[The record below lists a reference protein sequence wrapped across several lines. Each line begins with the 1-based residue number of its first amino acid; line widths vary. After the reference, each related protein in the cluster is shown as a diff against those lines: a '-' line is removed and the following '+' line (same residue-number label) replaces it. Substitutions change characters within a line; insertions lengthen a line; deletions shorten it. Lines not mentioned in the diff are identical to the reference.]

1 MTVSGAEL
9 LHLAPFHMSKAIATL
24 DWVSSGRAGAAV
36 RVSAWRDEFGHFG
49 RRTLPAGPQ
58 AVGDLFAEAA
68 DCVEVVRRPWDS
80 WEDDA
85 ERIDT
90 VEGGGHERRSRGR
103 QP

>member
-1 MTVSGAEL
+1 V
-9 LHLAPFHMSKAIATL
+9 K
-24 DWVSSGRAGAAV
+24 
-36 RVSAWRDEFGHFG
+36 VSACQDEFGHFG

-68 DCVEVVRRPWDS
+68 GYVEVIRRLWDS

-90 VEGGGHERRSRGR
+90 AEGGGRERGSRGR

>member
-1 MTVSGAEL
+1 MTVSGAQPP
-9 LHLAPFHMSKAIATL
+9 HLAPFHMSKAIATP

-36 RVSAWRDEFGHFG
+36 KVSAWQDEFGHFG
-49 RRTLPAGPQ
+49 RRTLPAG
-58 AVGDLFAEAA
+58 DLFAEAA
-68 DCVEVVRRPWDS
+68 GCVEVVRRLWDR

-90 VEGGGHERRSRGR
+90 VEGGGRERRSRGR